1 MTKSLGLCGVP
12 LCWWAAQIWLVLL
25 EVGEELF
32 VYVLDSMAAEVS
44 SGLNWNHVAKS
55 RILGIELLCCGR
67 IVSCDFLLLDTKWNL
82 SAACPLP
89 VLEAGSSEQLTF
101 WQAPHLVW
109 SSEHKFLSSCELA
122 TMAFRLFSAWNTG
135 ACHRKGC
142 RQAVFSA
149 SCHIYTF
156 NRDLKVSL

>member
-1 MTKSLGLCGVP
+1 MTKSLGLCGVL
-12 LCWWAAQIWLVLL
+12 LCWRAAQTWLVLL
-25 EVGEELF
+25 GVGKELF

-44 SGLNWNHVAKS
+44 SGLNWNHIAKS
-55 RILGIELLCCGR
+55 KILGIELLSCGH

-101 WQAPHLVW
+101 WQALHLV

-122 TMAFRLFSAWNTG
+122 SMAFSLFSAWNIG
-135 ACHRKGC
+135 ACQREGC
-142 RQAVFSA
+142 RQEVFSA
-149 SCHIYTF
+149 LCHIYFF
-156 NRDLKVSL
+156 NRD